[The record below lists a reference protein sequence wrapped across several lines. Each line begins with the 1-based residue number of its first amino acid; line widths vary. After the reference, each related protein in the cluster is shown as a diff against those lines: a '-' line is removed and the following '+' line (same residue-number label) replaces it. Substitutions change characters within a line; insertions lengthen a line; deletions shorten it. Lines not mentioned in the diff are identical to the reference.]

1 LYNNNIIKIEPISIM
16 WKRSKGNKMKKSPKY
31 PIKVL
36 NKSLSIL
43 EILLQKG
50 SAMNISELSEK
61 LGFYPSTIHR
71 ILDTLKHWGYVE
83 QNPHT
88 QKYQLGLKALELGMA
103 KLRQMDLV
111 REATPYLK
119 ELVNQCNE
127 TVHLGVLEAGE
138 VLYLAKEE
146 SSQTIRMI
154 SYVGRRA
161 PLHCTALGK
170 VLLAYLSEKERKK
183 MLGKKVLPRL
193 TKNTITDKREL
204 EKELA
209 KVREQGFSLDRE
221 ENEKDVCCVA
231 APIRNYQGEVIA
243 AISISSPIFR
253 IDKNAQ
259 TNLKEALIETSKKIS
274 KRLGYNTDKAA

>member
-1 LYNNNIIKIEPISIM
+1 
-16 WKRSKGNKMKKSPKY
+16 MKKTKPNY

-36 NKSLSIL
+36 DKSLSVL
-43 EILLQKG
+43 ELLLQKD
-50 SAMNISELSEK
+50 SAMNMTELSER
-61 LGFYPSTIHR
+61 LELYPSTIHR
-71 ILDTLKHWGYVE
+71 ILDTLKYRGYVE
-83 QNPHT
+83 QDPHT

-103 KLRQMDLV
+103 KLHQMDLV

-119 ELVNQCNE
+119 ELENQCNE
-127 TVHLGVLEAGE
+127 TVHLGVLEEGE

-154 SYVGRRA
+154 SYVGKRA

-170 VLLAYLSEKERKK
+170 ALLAYLPEGERKK
-183 MLGKKVLPRL
+183 MLSKKVLPRL
-193 TKNTITDKREL
+193 TENTITDKREL
-204 EKELA
+204 EKELG
-209 KVREQGFSLDRE
+209 KVREQGFALDRE

-243 AISISSPIFR
+243 AISISSPVFR

-259 TNLKEALIETSKKIS
+259 NNLKEALIQTCREIS
-274 KRLGYNTDKAA
+274 TRLGYSINRV